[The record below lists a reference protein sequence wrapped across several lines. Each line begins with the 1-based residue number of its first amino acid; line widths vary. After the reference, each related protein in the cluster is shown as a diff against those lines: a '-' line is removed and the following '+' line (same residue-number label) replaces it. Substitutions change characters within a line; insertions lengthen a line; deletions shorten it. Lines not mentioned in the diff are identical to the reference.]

1 MGRINWEPINLLSI
15 LVCNFNNRNRR
26 WESQRSAFH
35 CWIYKRGCRGDWWFP
50 VNSLDSM
57 VQDQSVNIGQILLA
71 AYVTRSIN
79 ENDLGK
85 LWTASCTIHSS
96 LFRIS
101 ARRKFRTKRFIQQKV
116 MEAIIDA
123 GGGHIIWMTS
133 GSAKK
138 RECFL
143 WDFQVKF
150 DMKDVCTMGKWMIM
164 FVFVNCPGVKNQPSR
179 FTVDNNFPI
188 YLSSSTVFKTVET
201 NSRDPWTKE
210 PF

>member
-1 MGRINWEPINLLSI
+1 MQWGELIGNRSI
-15 LVCNFNNRNRR
+15 SSPSSSVISTIGIGAGKVKDRPFIAEFTN
-26 WESQRSAFH
+26 EDVEE
-35 CWIYKRGCRGDWWFP
+35 IDGFP

-123 GGGHIIWMTS
+123 EIADGGHIT
-133 GSAKK
+133 
-138 RECFL
+138 
-143 WDFQVKF
+143 
-150 DMKDVCTMGKWMIM
+150 
-164 FVFVNCPGVKNQPSR
+164 
-179 FTVDNNFPI
+179 
-188 YLSSSTVFKTVET
+188 
-201 NSRDPWTKE
+201 
-210 PF
+210 